1 MGGFLNQMDGAFPAR
16 VEFPPRRN
24 LSPAKNQALEQHLR
38 RPPGT
43 FLKMQDMQ
51 STVGALANFRPAY
64 SEDMETGQQRA
75 MDAAIEL
82 VGTRGCVP

>member
-1 MGGFLNQMDGAFPAR
+1 
-16 VEFPPRRN
+16 
-24 LSPAKNQALEQHLR
+24 
-38 RPPGT
+38 
-43 FLKMQDMQ
+43 MQDMQ